1 MNKLKKI
8 LIVFGILFFKITAFS
23 QSFSVTELISLYKM
37 SGEQFRTYVND
48 KGYIGTSKETKPF
61 FLYYN
66 NSNNQIASVVY
77 YNEVTKENI
86 HAIMWKL
93 NDPFLRTTFKDEMIK
108 KGFKYVRSMAED
120 KSTNNLFY
128 TTKEYLICLTTTID
142 VSKKEPA
149 NYLIT
154 LQSTK

>member
-1 MNKLKKI
+1 MIKLKTI
-8 LIVFGILFFKITAFS
+8 LLVFGLLFFRFTAFS
-23 QSFSVTELISLYKM
+23 QSFSVVELISLYKM
-37 SGEQFRTYVND
+37 SGEQFKKYVTD
-48 KGYIGTSKETKPF
+48 KGYIGTSEETKPF

-66 NSNNQIASVVY
+66 NSNNQIATVVY

-93 NDPFLRTTFKDEMIK
+93 NDPFLRTAFKDEMIK
-108 KGFKYVRSMAED
+108 KGFKYVRSMEED

-128 TTKEYLICLTTTID
+128 TTKDYLICLTTKID
-142 VSKKEPA
+142 VSKKVPA

>member
-1 MNKLKKI
+1 MKAI
-8 LIVFGILFFKITAFS
+8 LIIAFLFFKIATFS
-23 QSFSVTELISLYKM
+23 QSFNVGELISLYKM
-37 SGEQFRTYVND
+37 SGDQFRKCVTD

-66 NSNNQIASVVY
+66 NSNNQIATVVY
-77 YNEVTKENI
+77 YNETTKENI

-93 NDPFLRTTFKDEMIK
+93 NDPFMRMTFKDAMIK
-108 KGFKYVRSMAED
+108 KGFKYVRTMQEN
-120 KSTNNLFY
+120 KSTTNLFY
-128 TTKEYLICLTTTID
+128 TTKEYLICLSTTINTAQ
-142 VSKKEPA
+142 SEPA